1 MDRQKVKPNRPSLL
15 ANSDASAADRA
26 PAAGRILADV
36 EQGRSRTT
44 GARDLR
50 RRPLLAMLAVAVLA
64 LCGVLA
70 WNAFDDAASPD
81 VASQA
86 PTLSTPSSASPH
98 AAVDPPT
105 SAPATSTI
113 ADTAAI
119 VDADNPFGGKSV
131 HATPGPNPFGENAN
145 PQRPAKRANPFNDAR
160 APEKRSVATSKRA
173 VPATGAAAIAA
184 ARTHAPAKV
193 AAPLAA
199 KAKSEGDQTALGSS
213 LLSNIVTAEAT
224 PNSSPHAP
232 AVLAVPAVPAVPA
245 ARPESKVVRP
255 QTGADH
261 EVLDA
266 LIEQVDAAGA
276 SGPSAGPVGNSP
288 ARIDPIGV
296 SEPLASAEKLQ
307 RDLRRCPKANTTA
320 GVDCRI
326 KACRDYG
333 GKNAACAMKH

>member
-36 EQGRSRTT
+36 EQGRSRTSSH
-44 GARDLR
+44 

-64 LCGVLA
+64 LCGVFA
-70 WNAFDDAASPD
+70 WSAFDDVSSPD
-81 VASQA
+81 TASQA
-86 PTLSTPSSASPH
+86 PALSAPSSSAPD
-98 AAVDPPT
+98 AAVDPLA
-105 SAPATSTI
+105 SAPTASAV

-131 HATPGPNPFGENAN
+131 AATPSPNPFGENAN

-160 APEKRSVATSKRA
+160 APEKRSAATAKRA
-173 VPATGAAAIAA
+173 VPATGSTAIAVA
-184 ARTHAPAKV
+184 HARAPAKV
-193 AAPLAA
+193 AAPLAI
-199 KAKSEGDQTALGSS
+199 KAKSERDETALGSS
-213 LLSNIVTAEAT
+213 LLSNIVKAEAT
-224 PNSSPHAP
+224 PASPPRAAP
-232 AVLAVPAVPAVPA
+232 VLVEPAVPVV
-245 ARPESKVVRP
+245 RPDSKVIRP

-266 LIEQVDAAGA
+266 LIEQVDASGA
-276 SGPSAGPVGNSP
+276 SGPSAGPVGDLP
-288 ARIDPIGV
+288 ARVDPIGV
-296 SEPLASAEKLQ
+296 GEPLASAEKLQ

-320 GVDCRI
+320 GIDCRI

-333 GKNAACAMKH
+333 GKNAACAVKH

>member
-15 ANSDASAADRA
+15 ANSDASAADKA

-36 EQGRSRTT
+36 EQGRPRTT

-64 LCGVLA
+64 LCGVFA
-70 WNAFDDAASPD
+70 WNAFDDAASPYI
-81 VASQA
+81 ASPTPA
-86 PTLSTPSSASPH
+86 PSAQSSSSAD
-98 AAVDPPT
+98 AAVDPLA
-105 SAPATSTI
+105 SAPAAAV

-131 HATPGPNPFGENAN
+131 PATPGPNPFGESAN
-145 PQRPAKRANPFNDAR
+145 PQRAAKRANPFNDAN
-160 APEKRSVATSKRA
+160 APDKRSAATAKRA
-173 VPATGAAAIAA
+173 TPATGSSAIAV
-184 ARTHAPAKV
+184 ARTHAPAKA
-193 AAPLAA
+193 AAPLAV
-199 KAKSEGDQTALGSS
+199 KAKSEGDETALGNS

-224 PNSSPHAP
+224 PISSPGAP
-232 AVLAVPAVPAVPA
+232 AVLTAPAVPT
-245 ARPESKVVRP
+245 ARPESKVIRP

-266 LIEQVDAAGA
+266 LIEQVDAAGS
-276 SGPSAGPVGNSP
+276 SGPSAGPAGNSP
-288 ARIDPIGV
+288 ARIDPVGV

-307 RDLRRCPKANTTA
+307 RDLRRCPKANTAA
-320 GVDCRI
+320 GIDCRI